1 MYEVGCGLDKVTM
14 SWGHDEYLYR
24 VLINHGATIP
34 EEGLYAIRFHSF
46 YPWHAG
52 NDYQYLTN
60 NKDQEMKKWVKEFK
74 WVHSENLPKSRIQY
88 CERSELGL
96 HFEWTKVHFKNAK
109 NGQFWRVLENLNFA
123 VKQCYQ
129 TGQFY

>member
-1 MYEVGCGLDKVTM
+1 MYEAGCGLDKVTM

-74 WVHSENLPKSRIQY
+74 WVHSVWKSAQKAAFNIV
-88 CERSELGL
+88 SE
-96 HFEWTKVHFKNAK
+96 AS
-109 NGQFWRVLENLNFA
+109 
-123 VKQCYQ
+123 
-129 TGQFY
+129 